1 VINHNNCEYLN
12 FIPENTQND
21 AMVKTVEPQKP
32 VIPSKLL
39 LRVTIIL
46 LFFLMI
52 INIYVY
58 KLYSFSIVKSQK
70 VMVTMETPCQ
80 KIVWD
85 LVPAIRASLAIELVN
100 KGQSQAA
107 SAKLLGIAPSAVS
120 QYISGKRG
128 YRIEFQGETKELIEK
143 LAQDLID
150 NKVEDFIPRICQI
163 CTSARGIESNCNSTC
178 GPKE

>member
-1 VINHNNCEYLN
+1 
-12 FIPENTQND
+12 
-21 AMVKTVEPQKP
+21 
-32 VIPSKLL
+32 
-39 LRVTIIL
+39 
-46 LFFLMI
+46 
-52 INIYVY
+52 
-58 KLYSFSIVKSQK
+58 
-70 VMVTMETPCQ
+70 METPCQ

-150 NKVEDFIPRICQI
+150 NKLEDFVSRICEI
-163 CTSARGIESNCNSTC
+163 CVSARGNDSNCTSTC

>member
-1 VINHNNCEYLN
+1 MVI
-12 FIPENTQND
+12 
-21 AMVKTVEPQKP
+21 
-32 VIPSKLL
+32 
-39 LRVTIIL
+39 
-46 LFFLMI
+46 
-52 INIYVY
+52 
-58 KLYSFSIVKSQK
+58 
-70 VMVTMETPCQ
+70 METPCQ

-100 KGQSQAA
+100 KGQSQTN

-150 NKVEDFIPRICQI
+150 NKVDDFVVRVCKICVN
-163 CTSARGIESNCNSTC
+163 ARGIDSNCNSSC
-178 GPKE
+178 GPDESDNKAVEPEK

>member
-1 VINHNNCEYLN
+1 
-12 FIPENTQND
+12 
-21 AMVKTVEPQKP
+21 
-32 VIPSKLL
+32 
-39 LRVTIIL
+39 
-46 LFFLMI
+46 
-52 INIYVY
+52 
-58 KLYSFSIVKSQK
+58 
-70 VMVTMETPCQ
+70 METPCQ

-85 LVPAIRASLAIELVN
+85 LVPAIRASLAIELVK

-150 NKVEDFIPRICQI
+150 NTVADFVVRICEI
-163 CTSARGIESNCNSTC
+163 CVSARGIEKKCNSGC
-178 GPKE
+178 GPEKQDENKTEDKAEDQEKTEA

>member
-1 VINHNNCEYLN
+1 
-12 FIPENTQND
+12 
-21 AMVKTVEPQKP
+21 
-32 VIPSKLL
+32 
-39 LRVTIIL
+39 
-46 LFFLMI
+46 MI
-52 INIYVY
+52 I
-58 KLYSFSIVKSQK
+58 
-70 VMVTMETPCQ
+70 METPCQ

-85 LVPAIRASLAIELVN
+85 LVPAIRASLAIELVK

-150 NKVEDFIPRICQI
+150 NKVDDFVVRICQI
-163 CTSARGIESNCNSTC
+163 CVSARGIDKNCNSSC
-178 GPKE
+178 GPAEPENKSSDEPDRNSPNQLDNKPVESKK

>member
-1 VINHNNCEYLN
+1 
-12 FIPENTQND
+12 
-21 AMVKTVEPQKP
+21 
-32 VIPSKLL
+32 
-39 LRVTIIL
+39 
-46 LFFLMI
+46 
-52 INIYVY
+52 
-58 KLYSFSIVKSQK
+58 
-70 VMVTMETPCQ
+70 METPCQ

-85 LVPAIRASLAIELVN
+85 LVPAIRASLAIELVK

-150 NKVEDFIPRICQI
+150 NKVSDFVARICEI
-163 CTSARGIESNCNSTC
+163 CVSARGIENKCNSEC
-178 GPKE
+178 AKEEQANYKTEDKTEDKAEDKAEDNKKSEA

>member
-1 VINHNNCEYLN
+1 
-12 FIPENTQND
+12 
-21 AMVKTVEPQKP
+21 
-32 VIPSKLL
+32 
-39 LRVTIIL
+39 
-46 LFFLMI
+46 MI

-58 KLYSFSIVKSQK
+58 KIYSFSIVKSQK
-70 VMVTMETPCQ
+70 VMVIMETPCQ

-150 NKVEDFIPRICQI
+150 NTVDDFVPRICKI
-163 CTSARGIESNCNSTC
+163 CVSARGIEGNCNSTC

>member
-1 VINHNNCEYLN
+1 
-12 FIPENTQND
+12 
-21 AMVKTVEPQKP
+21 MVV
-32 VIPSKLL
+32 
-39 LRVTIIL
+39 
-46 LFFLMI
+46 
-52 INIYVY
+52 
-58 KLYSFSIVKSQK
+58 
-70 VMVTMETPCQ
+70 METPCQ

-85 LVPAIRASLAIELVN
+85 LVPAIRASLASELVK

-150 NKVEDFIPRICQI
+150 NKVDDFVVRICQI
-163 CTSARGIESNCNSTC
+163 CGSARGIESSGKSNC
-178 GPKE
+178 GPDQFDNKMVKTNESDNKAVESDESGNKTIESDK

>member
-1 VINHNNCEYLN
+1 
-12 FIPENTQND
+12 
-21 AMVKTVEPQKP
+21 
-32 VIPSKLL
+32 
-39 LRVTIIL
+39 
-46 LFFLMI
+46 MI
-52 INIYVY
+52 I
-58 KLYSFSIVKSQK
+58 
-70 VMVTMETPCQ
+70 METPCQ

-85 LVPAIRASLAIELVN
+85 LVPAIRASLAIELVK

-150 NKVEDFIPRICQI
+150 NTVADFVVRICEI
-163 CTSARGIESNCNSTC
+163 CVSARGIEKKCNSGC
-178 GPKE
+178 GPEKQAENKTEDKAEDQEKTEA

>member
-1 VINHNNCEYLN
+1 
-12 FIPENTQND
+12 
-21 AMVKTVEPQKP
+21 
-32 VIPSKLL
+32 
-39 LRVTIIL
+39 
-46 LFFLMI
+46 
-52 INIYVY
+52 
-58 KLYSFSIVKSQK
+58 
-70 VMVTMETPCQ
+70 METPCQ

-100 KGQSQAA
+100 KGQSQAT

-150 NKVEDFIPRICQI
+150 NEVPDFVVRICEI
-163 CTSARGIESNCNSTC
+163 CVSARGIEKGCNSVC
-178 GPKE
+178 GSEEQVDSKTEDKTAVKSEGKT

>member
-1 VINHNNCEYLN
+1 
-12 FIPENTQND
+12 
-21 AMVKTVEPQKP
+21 
-32 VIPSKLL
+32 
-39 LRVTIIL
+39 
-46 LFFLMI
+46 MI
-52 INIYVY
+52 I
-58 KLYSFSIVKSQK
+58 
-70 VMVTMETPCQ
+70 METPCQ

-85 LVPAIRASLAIELVN
+85 LVPAIRASLAIELVK

-150 NKVEDFIPRICQI
+150 NTVADFVVRICEI
-163 CTSARGIESNCNSTC
+163 CVSARGIEKKCNSGC
-178 GPKE
+178 GPEKQDENKTEDKAEDQEKTEA

>member
-1 VINHNNCEYLN
+1 
-12 FIPENTQND
+12 
-21 AMVKTVEPQKP
+21 
-32 VIPSKLL
+32 
-39 LRVTIIL
+39 
-46 LFFLMI
+46 MI

-58 KLYSFSIVKSQK
+58 QIYSFSIVKSQK
-70 VMVTMETPCQ
+70 VMVIMETPCQ

-85 LVPAIRASLAIELVN
+85 LVPAIRASLANELVN
-100 KGQSQAA
+100 RGQSQAA

-150 NKVEDFIPRICQI
+150 NKVEDSIPRICKI
-163 CTSARGIESNCNSTC
+163 CASARGNESNCNSTC
-178 GPKE
+178 GPEE

>member
-1 VINHNNCEYLN
+1 
-12 FIPENTQND
+12 
-21 AMVKTVEPQKP
+21 
-32 VIPSKLL
+32 
-39 LRVTIIL
+39 
-46 LFFLMI
+46 MI
-52 INIYVY
+52 IV
-58 KLYSFSIVKSQK
+58 
-70 VMVTMETPCQ
+70 ETPCQ

-85 LVPAIRASLAIELVN
+85 LVPAIRASLAIELVK

-150 NKVEDFIPRICQI
+150 NTVADFVVRICEI
-163 CTSARGIESNCNSTC
+163 CVSARGIEKKCNSGC
-178 GPKE
+178 GPEKQAENKTEDKAEDQEKTEA